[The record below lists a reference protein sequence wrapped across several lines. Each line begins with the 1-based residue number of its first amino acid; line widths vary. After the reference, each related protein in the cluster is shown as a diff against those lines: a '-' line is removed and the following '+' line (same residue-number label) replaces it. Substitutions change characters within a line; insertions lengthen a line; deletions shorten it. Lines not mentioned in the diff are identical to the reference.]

1 MIATIYYHKM
11 LQILLNPPTFFLAAL
26 SSLFIPAE
34 KHYKPK

>member
-1 MIATIYYHKM
+1 MIATIYYHKKK

-34 KHYKPK
+34 KQ